1 MHDEIVDA
9 VGSVLATLD
18 IRSRKRPTKN
28 DYPSVLARKHETCLQ
43 SESIA
48 LFSNAVHLWY
58 WQRRSFFCVLRFSP
72 HETSRLQLLLS
83 TATTTAELD
92 KTTPSLTAARDDHGS
107 FPRESRTTCRECPL
121 ASTTH
126 CAAPTNQ
133 TANMYHNGSA
143 SLGASGKSSSDIE
156 ASFVHC
162 STRDPAPLASPS
174 ISCILE
180 AQVQSNVSKT
190 KNLSRGHR
198 IDQRDGAEQSALGS
212 RANSWRVAQARY
224 SRV

>member
-1 MHDEIVDA
+1 MKRAYNQKVLLCFQTLFIYGIGKGEVS
-9 VGSVLATLD
+9 SV
-18 IRSRKRPTKN
+18 
-28 DYPSVLARKHETCLQ
+28 
-43 SESIA
+43 
-48 LFSNAVHLWY
+48 
-58 WQRRSFFCVLRFSP
+58 FCVLHHMKQVGSNCCYLLQR
-72 HETSRLQLLLS
+72 RLLNWTKPLHPSLLLGTIMDLS
-83 TATTTAELD
+83 RGKAE
-92 KTTPSLTAARDDHGS
+92 P
-107 FPRESRTTCRECPL
+107 TCRECPL
-121 ASTTH
+121 APTTH

-143 SLGASGKSSSDIE
+143 SPGASGKSSSDME

-212 RANSWRVAQARY
+212 RAYSWRVAQARY